1 MDINLL
7 VTHPFLMLWAGQLLH
22 VLKKVKELEER
33 TPEVTIRK
41 YVLRHKYGVLF
52 SLVGGLVAYAM
63 LFEMGELSAVT
74 AFMAGYMSDSLIDAA
89 ASRVKRKVSGDP
101 HYVDYE
107 DDWNDP
113 STERFD
119 RPLRDDEL

>member
-7 VTHPFLMLWAGQLLH
+7 VTHPFLMLWAGQVLH
-22 VLKKVKELEER
+22 ILKKVKELEER

-63 LFEMGELSAVT
+63 LYEMGELSAVS

-89 ASRVKRKVSGDP
+89 ASRVKRKVSGDN
-101 HYVDYE
+101 YYQDEYDDY
-107 DDWNDP
+107 P
-113 STERFD
+113 SEPRNSVQ
-119 RPLRDDEL
+119 PLRDEEL